1 MKKVVDIILNNK
13 RWIIVFI
20 ALIVFFSI
28 LEDVFEKEILIID
41 TIVYKFAVE
50 FLRSDLLTLIMK
62 IITNFGNAL
71 PVLLIAIV
79 VIVNSKDKKVP
90 IWIILNLFFA
100 TALNQILKYI
110 VQRNRPEGYRLIDE
124 SGYSF
129 PSGHSMVSTAFY
141 GFLIYL
147 VIKKIKNKYLKD
159 CLVILLGI
167 LIILI
172 GFSRVYL
179 GVHYASDVI
188 AGFFI
193 SIAYLILFVTMI
205 SSNKKIKKI

>member
-1 MKKVVDIILNNK
+1 MRRVLDIILNNK

-20 ALIVFFSI
+20 ALIVFFAI
-28 LEDVFEKEILIID
+28 LEDVFEEEILMID
-41 TIVYKFAVE
+41 TVVYKFAVE
-50 FLRSDLLTLIMK
+50 FLRNDILTVIMK
-62 IITNFGNAL
+62 IITSFGNAI
-71 PVLLIAIV
+71 PVLLIAI
-79 VIVNSKDKKVP
+79 IIIINTKDKKMP

-100 TALNQILKYI
+100 TVLNQILKYI

-147 VIKKIKNKYLKD
+147 VIKKVKNKYLRNV
-159 CLVILLGI
+159 LVILLGI
-167 LIILI
+167 LIVLI

-193 SIAYLILFVTMI
+193 SIAYLIVFITMI
-205 SSNKKIKKI
+205 SDGNK

>member
-1 MKKVVDIILNNK
+1 MKRVIDIILNNK

-20 ALIVFFSI
+20 ALLVFFAL
-28 LEDVFEKEILIID
+28 LEDVFEKEILIVD
-41 TIVYKFAVE
+41 TLVYKFAVE
-50 FLRSDLLTLIMK
+50 FLRNDILTVIMK
-62 IITNFGNAL
+62 AITNFGNAI
-71 PVLLIAIV
+71 PILLISIIIIA
-79 VIVNSKDKKVP
+79 NSKDRKIP

-100 TALNQILKYI
+100 TVLNQILKYI

-147 VIKKIKNKYLKD
+147 VIKKVKNKHLKD
-159 CLVILLGI
+159 FLVILLGT
-167 LIILI
+167 LIVLI

-193 SIAYLILFVTMI
+193 SIAYLILFITMMSDSKK
-205 SSNKKIKKI
+205 SSK

>member
-1 MKKVVDIILNNK
+1 MLWNSLN
-13 RWIIVFI
+13 
-20 ALIVFFSI
+20 FS
-28 LEDVFEKEILIID
+28 
-41 TIVYKFAVE
+41 
-50 FLRSDLLTLIMK
+50 
-62 IITNFGNAL
+62 
-71 PVLLIAIV
+71 
-79 VIVNSKDKKVP
+79 DK
-90 IWIILNLFFA
+90 
-100 TALNQILKYI
+100 LNQILKYI

-147 VIKKIKNKYLKD
+147 VIKKVKNKYLKNF
-159 CLVILLGI
+159 LVILLSI

-193 SIAYLILFVTMI
+193 SIAYLILFITMI
-205 SSNKKIKKI
+205 SDIKS

>member
-205 SSNKKIKKI
+205 SSNKKN

>member
-1 MKKVVDIILNNK
+1 MRRVLDIILNNK

-20 ALIVFFSI
+20 ALIVFFAI
-28 LEDVFEKEILIID
+28 LEDVFEEEILMID
-41 TIVYKFAVE
+41 TVVYKFAVE
-50 FLRSDLLTLIMK
+50 FLRNDILTVIMK
-62 IITNFGNAL
+62 IITSFGNAI
-71 PVLLIAIV
+71 PVLLIAI
-79 VIVNSKDKKVP
+79 IIIINTKDKKMP

-100 TALNQILKYI
+100 TVLNQILKYI

-147 VIKKIKNKYLKD
+147 VIKKVKNKYLINV
-159 CLVILLGI
+159 LVILLGI
-167 LIILI
+167 LIVLI

-193 SIAYLILFVTMI
+193 SIAYLIVFITII
-205 SSNKKIKKI
+205 SDNNKISK

>member
-1 MKKVVDIILNNK
+1 MRRVLDIILNNK

-20 ALIVFFSI
+20 ALIVFFAI
-28 LEDVFEKEILIID
+28 LEDVFEEEILMID
-41 TIVYKFAVE
+41 TVVYKFAVE
-50 FLRSDLLTLIMK
+50 FLRNDILTVIMK
-62 IITNFGNAL
+62 IITSFGNAI
-71 PVLLIAIV
+71 PVLLIAI
-79 VIVNSKDKKVP
+79 IIIINTKDKKMP

-100 TALNQILKYI
+100 TVLNQILKYI

-147 VIKKIKNKYLKD
+147 VIKKVKNKYLRNV
-159 CLVILLGI
+159 LVILLGI
-167 LIILI
+167 LIVLI

-193 SIAYLILFVTMI
+193 SIAYLILFITMMSDSKK
-205 SSNKKIKKI
+205 SSK

>member
-1 MKKVVDIILNNK
+1 MRRVLDIILNNK

-20 ALIVFFSI
+20 ALIVFFAI
-28 LEDVFEKEILIID
+28 LEDVFEEEILMID
-41 TIVYKFAVE
+41 TVVYKFAVE
-50 FLRSDLLTLIMK
+50 FLRNDILTVIMK
-62 IITNFGNAL
+62 IITSFGNAI
-71 PVLLIAIV
+71 PVLLIAI
-79 VIVNSKDKKVP
+79 IIIINTKDKKMP

-100 TALNQILKYI
+100 TVLNQILKYI

-147 VIKKIKNKYLKD
+147 VIKKVKNKYLINV
-159 CLVILLGI
+159 LVILLGI
-167 LIILI
+167 LIVLI

-193 SIAYLILFVTMI
+193 SIAYLIVFITMI
-205 SSNKKIKKI
+205 SDGNK

>member
-1 MKKVVDIILNNK
+1 MRRVLDIILNNK

-20 ALIVFFSI
+20 ALIVFFAI
-28 LEDVFEKEILIID
+28 LEDVFEEEILMID
-41 TIVYKFAVE
+41 TVVYKFAVE
-50 FLRSDLLTLIMK
+50 FLRNDILTVIMK
-62 IITNFGNAL
+62 IITSFGNAI
-71 PVLLIAIV
+71 PVLLIAI
-79 VIVNSKDKKVP
+79 IIIINTKDKKMP

-100 TALNQILKYI
+100 TVLNQILKYI

-147 VIKKIKNKYLKD
+147 VIKKVKNKHLKD
-159 CLVILLGI
+159 FLVILLGT
-167 LIILI
+167 LIVLI

-193 SIAYLILFVTMI
+193 SIAYLILFITMMSDSKK
-205 SSNKKIKKI
+205 SSK

>member
-1 MKKVVDIILNNK
+1 MRRVLDIILNNK

-20 ALIVFFSI
+20 ALIVFFAI
-28 LEDVFEKEILIID
+28 LEDVFEEEILMID
-41 TIVYKFAVE
+41 TVVYKFAVE
-50 FLRSDLLTLIMK
+50 FLRNDILTVIMK
-62 IITNFGNAL
+62 IITSFGNAI
-71 PVLLIAIV
+71 PVLLIAI
-79 VIVNSKDKKVP
+79 IIIINTKDKKMP

-100 TALNQILKYI
+100 TVLNQILKYI

-147 VIKKIKNKYLKD
+147 VIKKVKNKYLINV
-159 CLVILLGI
+159 LVILLGT
-167 LIILI
+167 LIVLI

-193 SIAYLILFVTMI
+193 SIAYLIVFITII
-205 SSNKKIKKI
+205 SDGNK

>member
-1 MKKVVDIILNNK
+1 MKRVIDIILNNK

-20 ALIVFFSI
+20 ALLVFFAL
-28 LEDVFEKEILIID
+28 LEDVFEKEILIVD
-41 TIVYKFAVE
+41 TLVYKFAVE
-50 FLRSDLLTLIMK
+50 FLRNDILTVIMK
-62 IITNFGNAL
+62 AITNFGNAI
-71 PVLLIAIV
+71 PILLISIII
-79 VIVNSKDKKVP
+79 IVNSQDKKVP

-100 TALNQILKYI
+100 TVLNQILKYI

-147 VIKKIKNKYLKD
+147 VIKKVKNKHLKD
-159 CLVILLGI
+159 FLVILLGT
-167 LIILI
+167 LIVLI

-193 SIAYLILFVTMI
+193 SIAYLILFITMMSDSKK
-205 SSNKKIKKI
+205 SSK

>member
-1 MKKVVDIILNNK
+1 MKRVIDIILNNK

-20 ALIVFFSI
+20 ALLVFFAL
-28 LEDVFEKEILIID
+28 LEDVFEKEILIVD
-41 TIVYKFAVE
+41 TLVYKFAVE
-50 FLRSDLLTLIMK
+50 FLRNDILTVIMK
-62 IITNFGNAL
+62 AITNFGNAI
-71 PVLLIAIV
+71 PILLISIII
-79 VIVNSKDKKVP
+79 IVNSQDKKVP

-100 TALNQILKYI
+100 TVLNQILKYI

-147 VIKKIKNKYLKD
+147 VIKKVKNKHLKD
-159 CLVILLGI
+159 FLVILLGT
-167 LIILI
+167 LIVLI

-193 SIAYLILFVTMI
+193 SIAYLILFITIMSYSKK
-205 SSNKKIKKI
+205 SSK

>member
-1 MKKVVDIILNNK
+1 MRRVLDIILNNK

-20 ALIVFFSI
+20 ALIVFFAI
-28 LEDVFEKEILIID
+28 LEDVFEEEILMID
-41 TIVYKFAVE
+41 TVVYKFAVE
-50 FLRSDLLTLIMK
+50 FLRNDILTVIMK
-62 IITNFGNAL
+62 IITSFGNAI
-71 PVLLIAIV
+71 PVLLIAI
-79 VIVNSKDKKVP
+79 IIIINTKDKKMP

-100 TALNQILKYI
+100 TVLNQILKYI

-147 VIKKIKNKYLKD
+147 VIKKVKNKYLRNV
-159 CLVILLGI
+159 LVILLGI
-167 LIILI
+167 LIVLI

-193 SIAYLILFVTMI
+193 SIAYLIVFITII
-205 SSNKKIKKI
+205 SDGNK

>member
-1 MKKVVDIILNNK
+1 MKKVIDIILNNK

-20 ALIVFFSI
+20 ALLVFFAL
-28 LEDVFEKEILIID
+28 LEDVFEKEILIVD
-41 TIVYKFAVE
+41 TLVYKFAVE
-50 FLRSDLLTLIMK
+50 FLRNDILTVIMK
-62 IITNFGNAL
+62 IITNFGNAI
-71 PVLLIAIV
+71 PVLLISMIIIA
-79 VIVNSKDKKVP
+79 NSKDKKMS
-90 IWIILNLFFA
+90 IWIIVNLFFA
-100 TALNQILKYI
+100 TVLNQILKYI

-147 VIKKIKNKYLKD
+147 VIKKVKNKYLKNF
-159 CLVILLGI
+159 LVILLGI
-167 LIILI
+167 LIGLI

-193 SIAYLILFVTMI
+193 SIAYLIVFITMI
-205 SSNKKIKKI
+205 SDGIKK

>member
-1 MKKVVDIILNNK
+1 MRRVLDIILNNK

-20 ALIVFFSI
+20 ALIVFFAI
-28 LEDVFEKEILIID
+28 LEDVFEEEILMID
-41 TIVYKFAVE
+41 TVVYKFAVE
-50 FLRSDLLTLIMK
+50 FLRNDILTVIMK
-62 IITNFGNAL
+62 IITSFGNAI
-71 PVLLIAIV
+71 PVLLIAI
-79 VIVNSKDKKVP
+79 IIIINTKDKKMP

-100 TALNQILKYI
+100 TVLNQILKYI

-147 VIKKIKNKYLKD
+147 VIKKVKNKYLRNV
-159 CLVILLGI
+159 LVILLGI
-167 LIILI
+167 LIVLI

-193 SIAYLILFVTMI
+193 SIAYLIVFITMI
-205 SSNKKIKKI
+205 SDGIKK

>member
-1 MKKVVDIILNNK
+1 MKRVVDIILNNK

-20 ALIVFFSI
+20 ALLLFFSI
-28 LEDVFEKEILIID
+28 LEDVFEKEIMIID
-41 TIVYKFAVE
+41 TFVYEFAVE
-50 FLRSDLLTLIMK
+50 FLRNDILTIIMK
-62 IITNFGNAL
+62 FITSFGNAI
-71 PVLLIAIV
+71 PVLLISIIIIA
-79 VIVNSKDKKVP
+79 NSKDKKVP
-90 IWIILNLFFA
+90 IWLILNLVFA
-100 TALNQILKYI
+100 TVLNQILKYI

-147 VIKKIKNKYLKD
+147 VIKKVKNKYLKNF
-159 CLVILLGI
+159 LVILLSI

-188 AGFFI
+188 AGFLI
-193 SIAYLILFVTMI
+193 SIAYLILFITMI
-205 SSNKKIKKI
+205 SDIKS

>member
-1 MKKVVDIILNNK
+1 MKRILDIIKNNK

-20 ALIVFFSI
+20 ALLVFFAL
-28 LEDVFEKEILIID
+28 LEDVFEKEILILD

-50 FLRSDLLTLIMK
+50 FLRNDIITIIMK
-62 IITNFGNAL
+62 IITNLGNAM
-71 PVLLIAIV
+71 PILLISIIIIA
-79 VIVNSKDKKVP
+79 NTKDRKIP
-90 IWIILNLFFA
+90 IWLILNLCFA
-100 TALNQILKYI
+100 TALNLILKYI

-147 VIKKIKNKYLKD
+147 VIKKVKNNYLKNF
-159 CLVILLGI
+159 LVILLGA
-167 LIILI
+167 LIVLI

-193 SIAYLILFVTMI
+193 SIAYLILFITMI
-205 SSNKKIKKI
+205 SDSNRFSK

>member
-1 MKKVVDIILNNK
+1 MKRVKDIILNNK
-13 RWIIVFI
+13 RWIIVLI
-20 ALIVFFSI
+20 ALIIFLSI
-28 LEDVFEKEILIID
+28 LEDVFKKEILIID
-41 TIVYKFAVE
+41 TVVYKFAVI
-50 FLRSDLLTLIMK
+50 FLRNDILTVIMK
-62 IITNFGNAL
+62 IVTNFGNAI
-71 PVLLIAIV
+71 PVLLISIIIIA
-79 VIVNSKDKKVP
+79 NCKDRKKT
-90 IWIILNLFFA
+90 IWIILNLFFI
-100 TALNQILKYI
+100 TVLNLVLKYI

-147 VIKKIKNKYLKD
+147 IIKNVKNRYIKD
-159 CLVILLGI
+159 FLVILLGI
-167 LIILI
+167 LIVLI

-193 SIAYLILFVTMI
+193 SIAYLIVFITII
-205 SSNKKIKKI
+205 SGNNKISK